1 MKSKLIITNNMIT
14 KKQIKLIRS
23 LSQKKNRKKHKL
35 FVAEGSKVVDELL
48 VSNLE
53 LDSIY
58 SIENKYEE
66 YDCFFKIGNEKLSM
80 ISNLKTPNNV
90 LAVFK
95 IPEQKDINFD
105 KNIIALENISD
116 PGNLGSII
124 RLCDWFGIDDLIC
137 SLDTVDCYNPKVIQ
151 ATMGSISR
159 VNITYSDLNFLIKK
173 SKNLVL
179 ADMNGIALK
188 KYNFKKNQIIF
199 FGNESEGISNH
210 LKKVVSESIT
220 IKKYGDKIDSLNVA
234 NSVAI
239 VLSHL
244 NN

>member
-1 MKSKLIITNNMIT
+1 MIT
-14 KKQIKLIRS
+14 KNQIKLIRS

-48 VSNLE
+48 ASNLE

-58 SIENKYEE
+58 SIETKYEE
-66 YDCFFKIGNEKLSM
+66 YACFFKISNEKLSM

-95 IPEQKDINFD
+95 IPRLRDIDFS
-105 KNIIALENISD
+105 KNIVALENISD

-159 VNITYSDLNFLIKK
+159 VNITYYDFNLLIKK
-173 SKNLVL
+173 SNNLVL
-179 ADMNGIALK
+179 ADLNGTTIK
-188 KYNFKKNQIIF
+188 NYNFKKNQIIF
-199 FGNESEGISNH
+199 FGNESEGVSNH
-210 LKKVVSESIT
+210 LKKEVSDSIT
-220 IKKYGDKIDSLNVA
+220 IKKYGDKINSLNVA

-239 VLSHL
+239 ILSYL
-244 NN
+244 KN

>member
-1 MKSKLIITNNMIT
+1 MIT
-14 KKQIKLIRS
+14 KNQIKLIRS

-35 FVAEGSKVVDELL
+35 FVAEGCKVVDELL
-48 VSNLE
+48 ASNLE
-53 LDSIY
+53 LDGIY
-58 SIENKYEE
+58 SNDNKYVK
-66 YDCFFKIGNEKLSM
+66 YASFFKISSKKLSM
-80 ISNLKTPNNV
+80 ITNLKTPNNV

-95 IPEQKDINFD
+95 IPTLRDIDFS
-105 KNIIALENISD
+105 KNIVALESISD

-159 VNITYSDLNFLIKK
+159 VNIIYSDLNFLIKK

-179 ADMNGIALK
+179 ADLNGTTIK
-188 KYNFKKNQIIF
+188 NYNFKKSQIIF
-199 FGNESEGISNH
+199 FGNESKGVSNH
-210 LKKVVSESIT
+210 LKKVVSDSIT

-244 NN
+244 KN

>member
-1 MKSKLIITNNMIT
+1 MIT
-14 KKQIKLIRS
+14 KNQIKLIRS

-35 FVAEGSKVVDELL
+35 FVAEGSKVVNELL
-48 VSNLE
+48 ASNLQ

-66 YDCFFKIGNEKLSM
+66 YDCFFRVSSEKLSM

-95 IPEQKDINFD
+95 IPKQKDINFS

-116 PGNLGSII
+116 PGNMGSII
-124 RLCDWFGIDDLIC
+124 RLCDWFAIDDLIC

-159 VNITYSDLNFLIKK
+159 VNITYTDLNFIIKK

-179 ADMNGIALK
+179 ADLNGKHLK
-188 KYNFKKNQIIF
+188 NYNFKKNQIIF

-210 LKKVVSESIT
+210 LKKIVSESIT
-220 IKKYGDKIDSLNVA
+220 IKKYGNKIDSLNVA

-239 VLSHL
+239 FLSHL

>member
-1 MKSKLIITNNMIT
+1 MIT
-14 KKQIKLIRS
+14 KNQIKLIRS
-23 LSQKKNRKKHKL
+23 LSHKKNRKKHKL
-35 FVAEGSKVVDELL
+35 FIAEGSKVVEDLLESELK
-48 VSNLE
+48 LE
-53 LDSIY
+53 SIY
-58 SIENKYEE
+58 SIENEYEN
-66 YDCFFKIGNEKLSM
+66 YDCFFKINSKELMM

-90 LAVFK
+90 VAVFK
-95 IPEQKDINFD
+95 IPKLSDINFN
-105 KNIIALENISD
+105 KNIIVLENISD

-159 VNITYSDLNFLIKK
+159 VNITYLDLNFLIGK

-179 ADMNGIALK
+179 ADLNGKPLK
-188 KYNFKKNQIIF
+188 NYNFKKNQIIF
-199 FGNESEGISNH
+199 FGNESKGISNH

-220 IKKYGDKIDSLNVA
+220 IKKYSKKIDSLNVA

-239 VLSHL
+239 FLSHL

>member
-1 MKSKLIITNNMIT
+1 MIT
-14 KKQIKLIRS
+14 KNQIKLIRS

-35 FVAEGSKVVDELL
+35 FVAEGSKVVKDLL
-48 VSNLE
+48 DSDLNP
-53 LDSIY
+53 DSIY
-58 SIENKYEE
+58 SIENEYEN
-66 YDCFFKIGNEKLSM
+66 YDCFFKINSKKLSM
-80 ISNLKTPNNV
+80 ISNLKNPNNV
-90 LAVFK
+90 IAVFK
-95 IPEQKDINFD
+95 IPKLKDIDFT

-137 SLDTVDCYNPKVIQ
+137 SLDTVDCYNPKVVQ
-151 ATMGSISR
+151 ASMGSISR
-159 VNITYSDLNFLIKK
+159 VNITYSDLNFLIGK

-179 ADMNGIALK
+179 ADLNGKPLK
-188 KYNFKKNQIIF
+188 NYNFKKNQIIF
-199 FGNESEGISNH
+199 FGNESEGISNN

-220 IKKYGDKIDSLNVA
+220 IKKCGDRIDSLNVA

>member
-1 MKSKLIITNNMIT
+1 MIT
-14 KKQIKLIRS
+14 KNQIKLIRS

-35 FVAEGSKVVDELL
+35 FVAEGSKVVNELL
-48 VSNLE
+48 ASNFE

-58 SIENKYEE
+58 SIENKYDE
-66 YDCFFKIGNEKLSM
+66 YECFFKISSEKLSM

-95 IPEQKDINFD
+95 IPKPRDINFS

-137 SLDTVDCYNPKVIQ
+137 SLDSVDCYNPKVIQ

-159 VNITYSDLNFLIKK
+159 VNITYFNFNSLIKK

-179 ADMNGIALK
+179 ADLNGKTLK
-188 KYNFKKNQIIF
+188 NYNFKKNQIIF
-199 FGNESEGISNH
+199 FGNESEGVSNH
-210 LKKVVSESIT
+210 LKKVISDSIT

-244 NN
+244 KN

>member
-1 MKSKLIITNNMIT
+1 MIT
-14 KKQIKLIRS
+14 KNQIKLIRS

-48 VSNLE
+48 ASNLV
-53 LDSIY
+53 LYSIY

-66 YDCFFKIGNEKLSM
+66 YECFFKISSEKLSM

-95 IPEQKDINFD
+95 IPKLRDIDFS
-105 KNIIALENISD
+105 KNIVALENISD

-151 ATMGSISR
+151 ATMGSIAR
-159 VNITYSDLNFLIKK
+159 VNITYSDFNFLIKK
-173 SKNLVL
+173 SNNLVL
-179 ADMNGIALK
+179 ADLNGTTIK
-188 KYNFKKNQIIF
+188 NYNFKKNQIIF
-199 FGNESEGISNH
+199 FGNESEGVSNH
-210 LKKVVSESIT
+210 LKKEVSDSIT
-220 IKKYGDKIDSLNVA
+220 IKKYGDKINSLNVA

-244 NN
+244 KN

>member
-1 MKSKLIITNNMIT
+1 MIT
-14 KKQIKLIRS
+14 KNQIKLIRS

-48 VSNLE
+48 ASNLE

-58 SIENKYEE
+58 SIETKYEE
-66 YDCFFKIGNEKLSM
+66 YGCFFKISTEKLSM

-95 IPEQKDINFD
+95 IPRLKDIDFS
-105 KNIIALENISD
+105 KNIVALENISD

-159 VNITYSDLNFLIKK
+159 VNITYYDFNLLIKK
-173 SKNLVL
+173 SNNLVL
-179 ADMNGIALK
+179 ADLNGTTIK
-188 KYNFKKNQIIF
+188 NYNFKKNQIIF
-199 FGNESEGISNH
+199 FGNESEGVSNH
-210 LKKVVSESIT
+210 LKKEVSDSIT
-220 IKKYGDKIDSLNVA
+220 IKKYGDKINSLNVA

-239 VLSHL
+239 ILSHL

>member
-1 MKSKLIITNNMIT
+1 MIT
-14 KKQIKLIRS
+14 KNQIKLIRS
-23 LSQKKNRKKHKL
+23 LSKKKIRKKYKL
-35 FVAEGSKVVDELL
+35 FIAEGSKVVDELL
-48 VSNLE
+48 ASNLE

-58 SIENKYEE
+58 SIENKYEG
-66 YDCFFKIGNEKLSM
+66 YDCFFKTSSEKLSM

-90 LAVFK
+90 LALFK
-95 IPEQKDINFD
+95 IPELKEINFG
-105 KNIIALENISD
+105 KNIVALENISD

-124 RLCDWFGIDDLIC
+124 RLCDWFGIHDLIC

-179 ADMNGIALK
+179 ADLNGEPLK
-188 KYNFKKNQIIF
+188 NYNFKKNQIIF

-210 LKKVVSESIT
+210 LKKVVTDSIT

-234 NSVAI
+234 NSVGI

-244 NN
+244 KN

>member
-1 MKSKLIITNNMIT
+1 MIT
-14 KKQIKLIRS
+14 KNQIKLIRS
-23 LSQKKNRKKHKL
+23 LSKKKIRKKYKL

-48 VSNLE
+48 ASNLE

-58 SIENKYEE
+58 SIEHKYEG
-66 YDCFFKIGNEKLSM
+66 YDCFFKTNSEKLSM

-90 LAVFK
+90 LALFK
-95 IPEQKDINFD
+95 IPELKEINFG
-105 KNIIALENISD
+105 KNIVALENISD

-124 RLCDWFGIDDLIC
+124 RLCDWFGIRDLIC

-151 ATMGSISR
+151 ASMGSISR
-159 VNITYSDLNFLIKK
+159 VNITYSDFNFLIKK

-179 ADMNGIALK
+179 ADLNGEPLK
-188 KYNFKKNQIIF
+188 NYNFKRNQIIF

-210 LKKVVSESIT
+210 LKKVVSDSIT

-234 NSVAI
+234 NSVGI

-244 NN
+244 KN

>member
-1 MKSKLIITNNMIT
+1 
-14 KKQIKLIRS
+14 
-23 LSQKKNRKKHKL
+23 
-35 FVAEGSKVVDELL
+35 
-48 VSNLE
+48 
-53 LDSIY
+53 
-58 SIENKYEE
+58 
-66 YDCFFKIGNEKLSM
+66 M

-95 IPEQKDINFD
+95 IPELKDINFG

-173 SKNLVL
+173 DEILSGNILNTFIKVENKNGKENSNLLVC
-179 ADMNGIALK
+179 
-188 KYNFKKNQIIF
+188 IF
-199 FGNESEGISNH
+199 
-210 LKKVVSESIT
+210 L
-220 IKKYGDKIDSLNVA
+220 
-234 NSVAI
+234 
-239 VLSHL
+239 
-244 NN
+244 

>member
-1 MKSKLIITNNMIT
+1 
-14 KKQIKLIRS
+14 
-23 LSQKKNRKKHKL
+23 
-35 FVAEGSKVVDELL
+35 
-48 VSNLE
+48 
-53 LDSIY
+53 
-58 SIENKYEE
+58 
-66 YDCFFKIGNEKLSM
+66 
-80 ISNLKTPNNV
+80 
-90 LAVFK
+90 
-95 IPEQKDINFD
+95 
-105 KNIIALENISD
+105 
-116 PGNLGSII
+116 
-124 RLCDWFGIDDLIC
+124 
-137 SLDTVDCYNPKVIQ
+137 
-151 ATMGSISR
+151 MGSISR

-179 ADMNGIALK
+179 ADINGIALK

-220 IKKYGDKIDSLNVA
+220 IKKYGDKIDSLNVS

>member
-1 MKSKLIITNNMIT
+1 MIT
-14 KKQIKLIRS
+14 KNQIKLIRS

-48 VSNLE
+48 ASNLE
-53 LDSIY
+53 PFSIY
-58 SIENKYEE
+58 SIENKYEKYE
-66 YDCFFKIGNEKLSM
+66 CFFKINSEKLSM

-95 IPEQKDINFD
+95 IPKLRDIDFS

-151 ATMGSISR
+151 ATMGSIAR
-159 VNITYSDLNFLIKK
+159 VNITYSDFNFLIKK
-173 SKNLVL
+173 SNNLVL
-179 ADMNGIALK
+179 ADLNGTTIK
-188 KYNFKKNQIIF
+188 NYNFKKNQIIF
-199 FGNESEGISNH
+199 FGNESEGVSNH
-210 LKKVVSESIT
+210 LKKEVSDSIT
-220 IKKYGDKIDSLNVA
+220 IKKYGDKINSLNVA

-239 VLSHL
+239 VLSQL
-244 NN
+244 KN

>member
-1 MKSKLIITNNMIT
+1 MIA
-14 KKQIKLIRS
+14 KNQIKLIRS

-66 YDCFFKIGNEKLSM
+66 YDCFFKISNEKLSM

-179 ADMNGIALK
+179 ADMNGISLK

-210 LKKVVSESIT
+210 LKKVVSE
-220 IKKYGDKIDSLNVA
+220 
-234 NSVAI
+234 
-239 VLSHL
+239 
-244 NN
+244 

>member
-1 MKSKLIITNNMIT
+1 MIT
-14 KKQIKLIRS
+14 KNQIKLIRS

-48 VSNLE
+48 SSNLE

-58 SIENKYEE
+58 SIETKYEE
-66 YDCFFKIGNEKLSM
+66 YACFFKISAEKLSM

-95 IPEQKDINFD
+95 IPRLRDIDFS
-105 KNIIALENISD
+105 KNIVALENISD

-151 ATMGSISR
+151 ATMGSIAR
-159 VNITYSDLNFLIKK
+159 VNITYSDFNFLIKQ
-173 SKNLVL
+173 SNNLVL
-179 ADMNGIALK
+179 ADLNGIELK
-188 KYNFKKNQIIF
+188 NYNFKKNQIIF
-199 FGNESEGISNH
+199 FGNESEGVSNH
-210 LKKVVSESIT
+210 LKKEVSDSIT
-220 IKKYGDKIDSLNVA
+220 IKKYGDKINSLNVA

-244 NN
+244 KN

>member
-1 MKSKLIITNNMIT
+1 MIT
-14 KKQIKLIRS
+14 KNQIKLIRS
-23 LSQKKNRKKHKL
+23 LSQKKSRKKHKL

-48 VSNLE
+48 ASNLE
-53 LDSIY
+53 VDSIY

-66 YDCFFKIGNEKLSM
+66 YDCFFKISNEKLSI

-95 IPEQKDINFD
+95 IPKLKDINFT
-105 KNIIALENISD
+105 KNIVALENISD

-137 SLDTVDCYNPKVIQ
+137 SLETVDCYNPKVIQ

-179 ADMNGIALK
+179 ADLNGIALK
-188 KYNFKKNQIIF
+188 NYNFNKNQIIF

-210 LKKVVSESIT
+210 LKKVVSDSIT
-220 IKKYGDKIDSLNVA
+220 IKKYGNKIDSLNVA

>member
-1 MKSKLIITNNMIT
+1 MIT
-14 KKQIKLIRS
+14 KNQIKLIRS

-58 SIENKYEE
+58 SIENNYEE
-66 YDCFFKIGNEKLSM
+66 YDCFFKISYEKLSM
-80 ISNLKTPNNV
+80 ISNLKSPNNV

-95 IPEQKDINFD
+95 IPELKDINFC
-105 KNIIALENISD
+105 KNIVALENISD

>member
-1 MKSKLIITNNMIT
+1 MIT
-14 KKQIKLIRS
+14 KNQIKLIRS

-48 VSNLE
+48 ASNLE

-58 SIENKYEE
+58 SIETKYEE
-66 YDCFFKIGNEKLSM
+66 YACFFKISAEKLSM

-95 IPEQKDINFD
+95 IPRLRDIDFS
-105 KNIIALENISD
+105 KNIVALENISD

-159 VNITYSDLNFLIKK
+159 VNITYYDFNLLIKK
-173 SKNLVL
+173 SNNLVL
-179 ADMNGIALK
+179 ADLNGTTIK
-188 KYNFKKNQIIF
+188 NYNFKKNQIIF
-199 FGNESEGISNH
+199 FGNESEGVSNH
-210 LKKVVSESIT
+210 LKKEVSDSIT
-220 IKKYGDKIDSLNVA
+220 IKKYGDKINSLNVA

-239 VLSHL
+239 ILSYL
-244 NN
+244 KN

>member
-1 MKSKLIITNNMIT
+1 MIT
-14 KKQIKLIRS
+14 KNQIKLIRS
-23 LSQKKNRKKHKL
+23 LSQKKNRKKYKL

-48 VSNLE
+48 DSNLE

-58 SIENKYEE
+58 SIEKKYET
-66 YDCFFKIGNEKLSM
+66 YDCFYKISTEKLSM

-95 IPEQKDINFD
+95 IPKLKDINFS
-105 KNIIALENISD
+105 KNIVALENISD

-124 RLCDWFGIDDLIC
+124 RLCDWFAIDDLIC

-173 SKNLVL
+173 SKNLVI
-179 ADMNGIALK
+179 ADLNGKPLNN
-188 KYNFKKNQIIF
+188 YNFKKNQIIF

-210 LKKVVSESIT
+210 LKKTVSESIR
-220 IKKYGDKIDSLNVA
+220 IKKYGNKIDSLNVA

-239 VLSHL
+239 FLSHL

>member
-1 MKSKLIITNNMIT
+1 MIT
-14 KKQIKLIRS
+14 KNQIKLIRS

-35 FVAEGSKVVDELL
+35 FVAEGSKVVNELL
-48 VSNLE
+48 ASNLE

-58 SIENKYEE
+58 SIENKYYE
-66 YDCFFKIGNEKLSM
+66 YECFFKISSEKLSM

-95 IPEQKDINFD
+95 IPKLRDIDFS

-137 SLDTVDCYNPKVIQ
+137 SLDSVDCYNPKVIQ

-159 VNITYSDLNFLIKK
+159 VNITYFNFNSLIKK

-179 ADMNGIALK
+179 ADLNGKTLRN
-188 KYNFKKNQIIF
+188 YNFKKNQIIF
-199 FGNESEGISNH
+199 FGNESEGVSNH
-210 LKKVVSESIT
+210 LKKVITDSIT

-244 NN
+244 KN

>member
-1 MKSKLIITNNMIT
+1 MIT
-14 KKQIKLIRS
+14 KNQIKLIRS

-35 FVAEGSKVVDELL
+35 FVAEGSKVVNELL
-48 VSNLE
+48 ASNLQ

-66 YDCFFKIGNEKLSM
+66 YDCFFRISSEKLSM

-95 IPEQKDINFD
+95 IPKLKDINFG

-124 RLCDWFGIDDLIC
+124 RLCDWFAIDDLIC

-159 VNITYSDLNFLIKK
+159 VNITYTDLNFIIKK

-179 ADMNGIALK
+179 ADLNGTTIK
-188 KYNFKKNQIIF
+188 NYNFKKNQIIF

-210 LKKVVSESIT
+210 LKKIVSESIT
-220 IKKYGDKIDSLNVA
+220 IKKYGNKIDSLNVA

-239 VLSHL
+239 FLSHL

>member
-1 MKSKLIITNNMIT
+1 MIT
-14 KKQIKLIRS
+14 KNQIKLIRS

-210 LKKVVSESIT
+210 LKKVVPESIT
-220 IKKYGDKIDSLNVA
+220 IKKYGDKIDSLNVS

>member
-1 MKSKLIITNNMIT
+1 MKSKLLITNNMIT
-14 KKQIKLIRS
+14 KNQIKLIRS

-48 VSNLE
+48 ASSLE
-53 LDSIY
+53 LFAIY
-58 SIENKYEE
+58 CIENKYEE
-66 YDCFFKIGNEKLSM
+66 YECFLKISSEKLSM

-95 IPEQKDINFD
+95 IPELKEINFG

-124 RLCDWFGIDDLIC
+124 RICDWFGIDDLIC
-137 SLDTVDCYNPKVIQ
+137 SLDSVDCYNPKVIQ

-179 ADMNGIALK
+179 ADLNGIELK
-188 KYNFKKNQIIF
+188 NYNFKKNQIIF
-199 FGNESEGISNH
+199 FGNESEGVSDH
-210 LKKVVSESIT
+210 LKKEVSDSIT
-220 IKKYGDKIDSLNVA
+220 IKKYGNKINSLNVA

-244 NN
+244 KN

>member
-1 MKSKLIITNNMIT
+1 
-14 KKQIKLIRS
+14 
-23 LSQKKNRKKHKL
+23 
-35 FVAEGSKVVDELL
+35 
-48 VSNLE
+48 
-53 LDSIY
+53 
-58 SIENKYEE
+58 
-66 YDCFFKIGNEKLSM
+66 M

-95 IPEQKDINFD
+95 IPELKDINFG

-124 RLCDWFGIDDLIC
+124 RLCDWFGIEDLIC

-179 ADMNGIALK
+179 ADINGIALK

>member
-1 MKSKLIITNNMIT
+1 MIT
-14 KKQIKLIRS
+14 KNQIKLIRS

-35 FVAEGSKVVDELL
+35 FVAEGSKVVNELL
-48 VSNLE
+48 ASNLQ

-66 YDCFFKIGNEKLSM
+66 YDCFFRISSEKLSM

-95 IPEQKDINFD
+95 IPKLKDINFS
-105 KNIIALENISD
+105 KNIVALENISD

-124 RLCDWFGIDDLIC
+124 RLCDWFAIDDLIC

-173 SKNLVL
+173 SKNLVI
-179 ADMNGIALK
+179 ADLNGKPLNN
-188 KYNFKKNQIIF
+188 YNFKKNQIIF

-210 LKKVVSESIT
+210 LKKTVSESIR
-220 IKKYGDKIDSLNVA
+220 IKKYGNKIDSLNVA

-239 VLSHL
+239 FLSHL

>member
-1 MKSKLIITNNMIT
+1 
-14 KKQIKLIRS
+14 
-23 LSQKKNRKKHKL
+23 
-35 FVAEGSKVVDELL
+35 
-48 VSNLE
+48 
-53 LDSIY
+53 
-58 SIENKYEE
+58 
-66 YDCFFKIGNEKLSM
+66 M

-95 IPEQKDINFD
+95 IPDLKDINFG
-105 KNIIALENISD
+105 KNIVALENISD

-124 RLCDWFGIDDLIC
+124 RLCDWFGIEDLIC

-179 ADMNGIALK
+179 ADINGIALK

-220 IKKYGDKIDSLNVA
+220 IKKYADKIDSLNVA
-234 NSVAI
+234 SSVAI